1 MPSNA
6 PPTSYSDKVGYRDHV
21 DDMVN
26 RNLHDVGFG
35 SDDDERHGGGGS
47 NKYEK
52 RGLFKYAVPFLHSKK
67 FKVGVAVA
75 VVLVLV
81 SIVGNMSS
89 TADRV
94 EVEELDDVVTAVATE
109 NEDPKPEETSA
120 TVSIDTTLLEVK
132 DEDVVRWFYH
142 HTDECNDHPSAE
154 VHGDGHGCAWIHTTG
169 RVALRHARCSHDT
182 IYKKKNGEFLLVKE
196 VCKKSCDECS
206 GTEPSAV
213 VAIEQEASKPE
224 ETSATVSIDT
234 TQTEGL
240 EPAVQQTTAAQE
252 PQEEMSK
259 SGEMTPVAL
268 NNDSSSPITSSVDC
282 KDDLTKVVAIGGKN
296 CETYFSDSNLEHLK
310 ELRCSHQ
317 TDIENDSGGFLFVK
331 DVCKMSCGICGVDE
345 SNPSINGQITEAP
358 STDAVEEAS
367 AAPLDV
373 PPKDV
378 VPSTLETE
386 QAQSNVTA
394 SAVAETTL
402 LDSVSSP
409 ASAAAET
416 TPLESVSSP

>member
-259 SGEMTPVAL
+259 SGEMTPV
-268 NNDSSSPITSSVDC
+268 
-282 KDDLTKVVAIGGKN
+282 
-296 CETYFSDSNLEHLK
+296 
-310 ELRCSHQ
+310 SHQ